1 MGSKGEGKDI
11 REITVAGI
19 RASEDIAHLVG
30 GIYES
35 AASDS
40 WLDALTAVAHR
51 IGAHGSLIYSAG
63 PGASGQKAVLPGAV
77 QHTGLSEEALQRYF
91 SYYMHRNVWAANE
104 KKMAEGRA
112 VTSSMLY
119 PDTELKKTEYYA
131 DWLRKQ
137 DIFYALGGLVSTADS
152 IATKI
157 TFVRSERAGPFT
169 PQDVRLV
176 GALMRP
182 WRAAVAMRARLQ
194 RVEAVSSGAQSALDS
209 LQTGVI
215 LLARNG
221 VVVHCTPLALE
232 MMQED
237 KLLTIGPGARLTST
251 DRAGALRI
259 GQMLD
264 GARQDPPVF
273 EPVGASSITL
283 GSGAHRLRLRLCVAA
298 CRPTLFSQRTTCAAI
313 LVERVVAPSG
323 GDRTA
328 RLKALGLTTAEQD
341 LVALMLQGLRLKE
354 IASRRKVTLHTVR
367 SQVAAAMG
375 KLGVHRQSDLIREVL
390 ALAQN

>member
-1 MGSKGEGKDI
+1 MASQGVVKDI
-11 REITVAGI
+11 REIAVVGI
-19 RASEDIAHLVG
+19 RTSEDIAQLVG

-40 WLDALTAVAHR
+40 WLDAMAAVAR
-51 IGAHGSLIYSAG
+51 RVGAHGSVIYSAG
-63 PGASGQKAVLPGAV
+63 PAASGQKAMLPGAL
-77 QHTGLSEEALQRYF
+77 QHTGFSEESLKRYS
-91 SYYMHRNVWAANE
+91 SYYMHCNVWAANE

-131 DWLRKQ
+131 DWLQEQ
-137 DIFYALGGLVSTADS
+137 DIFYAVGGLVSTADN

-157 TFVRSERAGPFT
+157 TFVRSERAGPFA
-169 PQDVRLV
+169 PQDVSLV

-182 WRAAVAMRARLQ
+182 WRAAIAMRARLQ
-194 RVEAVSSGAQSALDS
+194 RVEAVSSGALNALDS

-215 LLARNG
+215 LLAHNG

-232 MMQED
+232 MMRED
-237 KLLTIGPGARLTST
+237 KLLAIGSGGRLTAP
-251 DRAGALRI
+251 DRAGTMLV

-264 GARQDPPVF
+264 GARQAPPVF
-273 EPVGASSITL
+273 KPVGASSITL
-283 GSGAHRLRLRLCVAA
+283 GSGAHRLRLCVAA
-298 CRPTLFSQRTTCAAI
+298 CRPAFFSQRTTCAAI

-323 GDRTA
+323 VDRTA
-328 RLKALGLTTAEQD
+328 KLKAIGLTTAEQD
-341 LVALMLQGLRLKE
+341 LVALMLQGLCLKE
-354 IASRRKVTLHTVR
+354 IASKRHVTLHTVR
-367 SQVAAAMG
+367 TQVAASMG

-390 ALAQN
+390 AFAQD